1 MEDGSNIEI
10 IKPYQHL
17 FTAMFLPREIQIW
30 SFLNFR
36 ILTNCMQLQ
45 YNLITHTYKCLWIVC
60 MHMYNQLQWLFL
72 FWIFVRLPGEETFE
86 SENRGHVEDQ
96 KEYTRFLICEEIGS
110 RSVIRIHCGKGSQE
124 GRIVRPQKSPGS
136 SPAET
141 ERCVTLSRITH
152 VLFVG
157 YQGLGCLTWSTDA
170 TEAII
175 SVFRLGGPPLWCRLK
190 CLHNYQM
197 ICHEV
202 WFRRSSP
209 LQDIL

>member
-110 RSVIRIHCGKGSQE
+110 VDLWYEYIVGKEAKRE
-124 GRIVRPQKSPGS
+124 G
-136 SPAET
+136 
-141 ERCVTLSRITH
+141 
-152 VLFVG
+152 LFVHRNHQAALQQKLKG
-157 YQGLGCLTWSTDA
+157 VSLLAGLPMCCLWDTKDW
-170 TEAII
+170 
-175 SVFRLGGPPLWCRLK
+175 VVWHGVLMLLK
-190 CLHNYQM
+190 P
-197 ICHEV
+197 
-202 WFRRSSP
+202 SS
-209 LQDIL
+209 QCFG